1 MAKMKLSRI
10 TPLSLIF
17 ALLASLISVVAA
29 APQAQALTACIDTGA
44 AQNSIRVSPS
54 HASVFYID
62 TGVTPRI
69 DASYVGYQ
77 VANTSGTPLKGYWVS
92 LTNFTG
98 GQVSLAN
105 PADQYMQL
113 PDIAGNE
120 TETVYFLLKASASTK
135 VAQSHDVKVWDK
147 RPDGASA
154 TNLYGCTFSFK
165 KVAETIKAAANKPLD
180 TTVSAIGAIGTTF
193 RVTVEGATGTI
204 GQGNPDVGRILYFT
218 PSAYS
223 SFPTRAF
230 RLERVTL
237 AVTTDNALNNST
249 DYRFYNDRL
258 LVSPSIKP
266 DATESVSFTRS
277 NVNIVTLDTLVGKR
291 QYKNEYIFRILSSA
305 PSTSIT
311 PIAQISSGTQ
321 IKHTAPNGTK
331 GFATINA
338 TAVTVNASIT
348 KEINSTSYSS
358 YPITTI
364 GPNSYN
370 EVPYKVTLSSSSAT
384 ASITDEIVDTP
395 PQGAIFKTG
404 SAQLKIG
411 SGTAA
416 TIVDP
421 ETLTAE
427 SSMNPQPLHFIGPF
441 SVTSSSSI
449 ILTYTLLVPAV
460 AGTYSNTVYAKIGD
474 QQVVA
479 SSGVAIPRLTVT
491 VGGDGKV
498 SGSATSTVALT
509 PVPVTSPA
517 TSIST
522 TSATLNGS
530 IDANGATTTGFFEWS
545 TSPTL
550 ATVTTTTSSAVTGTD
565 PTVRSASLTGLAEGT
580 TYYFRVVA
588 VSASAR
594 YEGEIF
600 SFTTYELATA
610 PTVTTTT
617 PTGITTTGATL
628 NASIDPNLQTITKID
643 FILSVNENMSSPLPT
658 ETVYDLDENGAPT
671 ADATTLA
678 GASPTEISLSVTG
691 LATTTTYYYY
701 AVITYS
707 GGTVSGLPTK
717 KSFRTGSTAQYISFA
732 GIVDKPFTDSTFTR
746 SPIATSL
753 KSSDNNSTGLTV
765 SYISESTDVCTLAET
780 GTVITFVSV
789 GFCVITA
796 NQNGDAT
803 YAAAEPVT
811 QSFQIT
817 PSAPTATTQVASN
830 IAIRSAT
837 INGDF
842 TTGGG
847 GSTSI
852 SFTYGTDSGLSG
864 ATTTTTA
871 NSPST
876 SNGSRAMNLTGL
888 SPATTYYYRISASNG
903 TGSSNGSIVSF
914 VTSALTA
921 QTITWTTI
929 SGKTYGDT
937 ATASATASSGLT
949 TSVASVTSSVCT
961 VLGGSVSGATVSILS
976 TGNCVLR
983 ATQSGND
990 TYAAAASVDETFTVS
1005 AKPITVTADNKTRNS
1020 GASQPTFTF
1029 TASGLLG
1036 SDAISSVTFTFES
1049 ATASFGPTTSPPVL
1063 VTNPNGPYT
1072 NTPSLAIFGTGNA
1085 SNYSITYVA
1094 GTYTLSSLTNQVLS
1108 WTTIGSKTYGQNATA
1123 AVTSD
1128 QGLTPVTVISL
1139 TTSICTV
1146 PSSSHSGAAV
1156 SLVSVGECRLRA
1168 SQPGAGSVGP
1178 ANDTIETFTV
1188 TSASLTITASSPTG
1202 IKRGDAVPTI
1212 SPNYSGFVNSENSSV
1227 LSTLPT
1233 CVTSYTT
1240 SSAEGATES
1249 TSCSGAVAA
1258 NYTIT
1263 YVSGSFVVAAAT
1275 VVTPPT
1281 PTPTPAPVL
1290 RQVPTVTWS
1299 NPPAIFAG
1307 SPLSSAELNAI
1318 FSVPGICV
1326 YTPALGTV
1334 LPEGNQRLS
1343 VTCTPTD
1350 GVRFDPVTT
1359 TVTIQVRPIKKKPSI
1374 LWFNPV
1380 AITNPTPLTGAQLNA
1395 RPSVPGTLT
1404 YSPADG
1410 TVLEPGTY
1418 VLTVKLVPTDSNFE
1432 ELEAKVTLLVRSKPS
1447 QANDPKAPTT
1457 PTTPGAPTT
1466 PGVVKDPEGPK
1477 TPASPAKVA
1486 AIPTPRNV
1494 PVLSTAG
1501 KATEV
1506 ITVIPNEEQ
1515 TGLIVSAPDWS
1526 LAISSTTKFV
1536 QGGTTDTSARV
1547 VIEKGNT
1554 VTTSGT
1560 GFKPFSQVDVYVY
1573 STPTWLG
1580 AVITDQFGNFT
1591 TTLPMPATLPAGDH
1605 TFQAQGLTPDDIERT
1620 AAVPI
1625 TLIPS
1630 SVVAKPGTL
1639 RFDVFFAMNSTV
1651 ITSAERAN
1659 ITRQVKSAQTQAAT
1673 NAKFTITAIGWVQ
1686 PNRNPGNIKFLSTNR
1701 AKNVANLMKKLGLK
1715 GSYSLSFPG
1724 LDKNDVPT
1732 ARRASVV
1739 VKWDI
1744 SK

>member
-1 MAKMKLSRI
+1 M
-10 TPLSLIF
+10 
-17 ALLASLISVVAA
+17 IS
-29 APQAQALTACIDTGA
+29 P
-44 AQNSIRVSPS
+44 
-54 HASVFYID
+54 
-62 TGVTPRI
+62 
-69 DASYVGYQ
+69 
-77 VANTSGTPLKGYWVS
+77 
-92 LTNFTG
+92 
-98 GQVSLAN
+98 
-105 PADQYMQL
+105 
-113 PDIAGNE
+113 
-120 TETVYFLLKASASTK
+120 
-135 VAQSHDVKVWDK
+135 
-147 RPDGASA
+147 
-154 TNLYGCTFSFK
+154 
-165 KVAETIKAAANKPLD
+165 
-180 TTVSAIGAIGTTF
+180 GTT
-193 RVTVEGATGTI
+193 
-204 GQGNPDVGRILYFT
+204 P
-218 PSAYS
+218 
-223 SFPTRAF
+223 
-230 RLERVTL
+230 
-237 AVTTDNALNNST
+237 
-249 DYRFYNDRL
+249 
-258 LVSPSIKP
+258 
-266 DATESVSFTRS
+266 
-277 NVNIVTLDTLVGKR
+277 
-291 QYKNEYIFRILSSA
+291 
-305 PSTSIT
+305 
-311 PIAQISSGTQ
+311 
-321 IKHTAPNGTK
+321 
-331 GFATINA
+331 
-338 TAVTVNASIT
+338 
-348 KEINSTSYSS
+348 
-358 YPITTI
+358 
-364 GPNSYN
+364 
-370 EVPYKVTLSSSSAT
+370 
-384 ASITDEIVDTP
+384 
-395 PQGAIFKTG
+395 
-404 SAQLKIG
+404 
-411 SGTAA
+411 
-416 TIVDP
+416 
-421 ETLTAE
+421 
-427 SSMNPQPLHFIGPF
+427 
-441 SVTSSSSI
+441 
-449 ILTYTLLVPAV
+449 
-460 AGTYSNTVYAKIGD
+460 
-474 QQVVA
+474 
-479 SSGVAIPRLTVT
+479 
-491 VGGDGKV
+491 
-498 SGSATSTVALT
+498 
-509 PVPVTSPA
+509 
-517 TSIST
+517 
-522 TSATLNGS
+522 
-530 IDANGATTTGFFEWS
+530 
-545 TSPTL
+545 
-550 ATVTTTTSSAVTGTD
+550 
-565 PTVRSASLTGLAEGT
+565 
-580 TYYFRVVA
+580 
-588 VSASAR
+588 
-594 YEGEIF
+594 
-600 SFTTYELATA
+600 
-610 PTVTTTT
+610 
-617 PTGITTTGATL
+617 
-628 NASIDPNLQTITKID
+628 
-643 FILSVNENMSSPLPT
+643 
-658 ETVYDLDENGAPT
+658 
-671 ADATTLA
+671 
-678 GASPTEISLSVTG
+678 
-691 LATTTTYYYY
+691 
-701 AVITYS
+701 
-707 GGTVSGLPTK
+707 
-717 KSFRTGSTAQYISFA
+717 
-732 GIVDKPFTDSTFTR
+732 
-746 SPIATSL
+746 
-753 KSSDNNSTGLTV
+753 TGLTV
-765 SYISESTDVCTLAET
+765 SYTSESTDVCTLAET

-817 PSAPTATTQVASN
+817 PSAPTATTQAASN

-888 SPATTYYYRISASNG
+888 TPSTTYYYRISATNS
-903 TGSSNGSIVSF
+903 TGSANGSIVSF

-949 TSVASVTSSVCT
+949 TSISSVTTSVCT
-961 VLGGSVSGATVSILS
+961 VPGGSVSGATVSILS

-1049 ATASFGPTTSPPVL
+1049 ATASFGPTTSPP
-1063 VTNPNGPYT
+1063 TSPDGPYT

-1094 GTYTLSSLTNQVLS
+1094 GTYTLSSLTNQVLT
-1108 WTTIGSKTYGQNATA
+1108 WTTIGPKSYGQSPTA
-1123 AVTSD
+1123 AVVSD
-1128 QGLTPVTVISL
+1128 QALTPVTVISL

-1146 PSSSHSGAAV
+1146 PSSSVSGATVTLLA
-1156 SLVSVGECRLRA
+1156 LGECQLRA
-1168 SQPGAGSVGP
+1168 SQPGNGSVGA
-1178 ANDTIETFTV
+1178 ANDTLETFTV
-1188 TSASLTITASSPTG
+1188 TSAPLTITASSPTG

-1212 SPNYSGFVNSENSSV
+1212 TPSYSGFVNSENSSV

-1240 SSAEGATES
+1240 TSAEGATES

-1258 NYTIT
+1258 NYSIT

-1275 VVTPPT
+1275 VVSPPGNSSQNATPA
-1281 PTPTPAPVL
+1281 PTPTPAPVV
-1290 RQVPTVTWS
+1290 RQTPTITWS

-1307 SPLSSAELNAI
+1307 TPLSSAELSAI

-1359 TVTIQVRPIKKKPSI
+1359 TVTIQVKPIKKKPSI

-1380 AITNPTPLTGAQLNA
+1380 AITNPTPLSGAQLNA

-1418 VLTVKLVPTDSNFE
+1418 VLTVKLVPTDPNFE
-1432 ELEAKVTLLVRSKPS
+1432 ELESKVTLLVRSKPA

-1457 PTTPGAPTT
+1457 PGTPTAPGAPTA
-1466 PGVVKDPEGPK
+1466 PVVVKDPEAPK
-1477 TPASPAKVA
+1477 TPAAPAKIA
-1486 AIPTPRNV
+1486 AIPTPNNA
-1494 PVLSTAG
+1494 PVLATGG
-1501 KATEV
+1501 KSAEV
-1506 ITVIPNEEQ
+1506 VTVVPNQEQ
-1515 TGLIVSAPDWS
+1515 TGFIVSAPDWS

-1605 TFQAQGLTPDDIERT
+1605 TFQAQGLTPDDTERT
-1620 AAVPI
+1620 ASVPI

-1630 SVVAKPGTL
+1630 SIVAKPGTL

-1651 ITSAERAN
+1651 ITSAERAK
-1659 ITRQVKSAQTQAAT
+1659 ITRQVKSAQTQAAAD
-1673 NAKFTITAIGWVQ
+1673 AKFTITAIGWVQ
-1686 PNRNPGNIKFLSTNR
+1686 PNRNPGNIKFLSRNR
-1701 AKNVANLMKKLGLK
+1701 AKNVASVMRKLGLK

-1739 VKWDI
+1739 IKWDI

>member
-10 TPLSLIF
+10 TPVNLIF
-17 ALLASLISVVAA
+17 ALLASLISAVAV

-77 VANTSGTPLKGYWVS
+77 VANTTGTPLKGYWVS

-105 PADQYMQL
+105 PVDQYMQL
-113 PDIAGNE
+113 PEIAGNE

-135 VAQSHDVKVWDK
+135 VTQSHDVKVWDK

-154 TNLYGCTFSFK
+154 TNLYGCTYSFK
-165 KVAETIKAAANKPLD
+165 KVAETIKAAANKPLS
-180 TTVSAIGAIGTTF
+180 TVVSAIGAIGTTF
-193 RVTVEGATGTI
+193 RVTIEGATGTI

-218 PSAYS
+218 PAAYS

-237 AVTTDNALNNST
+237 AVTESNGTLNSST
-249 DYRFYNDRL
+249 DYRFYNDKL
-258 LVSPSIKP
+258 LVTPSTKP
-266 DATESVSFTRS
+266 DSTASVSFPRDNADIS
-277 NVNIVTLDTLVGKR
+277 LDNLVGKR
-291 QYKNEYIFRILSSA
+291 KYQNEYIFRVLSSA
-305 PSTSIT
+305 PSTSIS

-321 IKHTAPNGTK
+321 IKHTAIDGNGT
-331 GFATINA
+331 ATINA
-338 TAVTVNASIT
+338 TAVTVNASLT

-358 YPITTI
+358 YPVTTI
-364 GPNSYN
+364 GLNSYN

-416 TIVDP
+416 TIADP

-441 SVTSSSSI
+441 STTSSSSI
-449 ILTYTLLVPAV
+449 ILTYTLLVPAI

-498 SGSATSTVALT
+498 SGSAESTVALT
-509 PVPVTSPA
+509 PAPLTSPA
-517 TSIST
+517 TLIST

-545 TSPTL
+545 TSPRL

-565 PTVRSASLTGLAEGT
+565 PTVRSASLTGLTEGT
-580 TYYFRVVA
+580 TYYFRIVA
-588 VSASAR
+588 VSASVR

-600 SFTTYELATA
+600 SFTTYELASA

-617 PTGITTTGATL
+617 PTSVTTTGATL
-628 NASIDPNLQTITKID
+628 NASIDPNLQTITQID

-658 ETVYDLDENGAPT
+658 ETVFDLNEDGGVT
-671 ADATTLA
+671 TTKTTLA
-678 GASPTEISLSVTG
+678 GASPTDVSLNVSG

-717 KSFRTGSTAQYISFA
+717 KSFRTGSTTQYISFA
-732 GIVDKPFTDSTFTR
+732 GIADQPFTNSSFTR
-746 SPIATSL
+746 SPISTSL
-753 KSSDNNSTGLTV
+753 ISPGTTPTGLPV
-765 SYISESTDVCTLAET
+765 SYTSESTDVCTLTET

-817 PSAPTATTQVASN
+817 PSAPTATTQAASN

-876 SNGSRAMNLTGL
+876 SDGSRAMNLTGL

-903 TGSSNGSIVSF
+903 TGSANGTIVSF
-914 VTSALTA
+914 ATSALTA
-921 QTITWTTI
+921 QTITWTSI

-949 TSVASVTSSVCT
+949 TSVSSVTSSVCT
-961 VLGGSVSGATVSILS
+961 VPGGSVSGATVSILS

-990 TYAAAASVDETFTVS
+990 TFTAAASVDETFTVS

-1049 ATASFGPTTSPPVL
+1049 ATASFSASTSPPLL

-1094 GTYTLSSLTNQVLS
+1094 GTYTLTSLTNQVLS
-1108 WTTIGSKTYGQNATA
+1108 WITIGPKSYGQSATA

-1139 TTSICTV
+1139 TTSICAV
-1146 PSSSHSGAAV
+1146 PSSSASGATVTLLA
-1156 SLVSVGECRLRA
+1156 LGECQLRA
-1168 SQPGAGSVGP
+1168 SQPGNGSVGA
-1178 ANDTIETFTV
+1178 ANDTLETFTV
-1188 TSASLTITASSPTG
+1188 TSAPLTITASSPTG

-1212 SPNYSGFVNSENSSV
+1212 TPSYSGFVNSENSSA

-1249 TSCSGAVAA
+1249 TSCSGAVAV

-1281 PTPTPAPVL
+1281 PTPVPVV
-1290 RQVPTVTWS
+1290 RQTPTVTWS

-1307 SPLSSAELNAI
+1307 TPLSSAELNAV

-1326 YTPALGTV
+1326 YTPKLGTI
-1334 LPEGNQRLS
+1334 LSEGNQSLS

-1359 TVTIQVRPIKKKPSI
+1359 TVTIQVKPIKKKPSI

-1418 VLTVKLVPTDSNFE
+1418 VLTVKLVPTDPNFE
-1432 ELEAKVTLLVRSKPS
+1432 ELESKVTLLVRSKPA
-1447 QANDPKAPTT
+1447 QANDPKAPAT
-1457 PTTPGAPTT
+1457 PKTPGAPTT
-1466 PGVVKDPEGPK
+1466 PVVVKDPEAPK
-1477 TPASPAKVA
+1477 TPATPAKIA
-1486 AIPTPRNV
+1486 AIPTPNNA
-1494 PVLSTAG
+1494 PVLATGG
-1501 KATEV
+1501 KSAEV
-1506 ITVIPNEEQ
+1506 VTVVPNQEQ
-1515 TGLIVSAPDWS
+1515 TGFIVSAPDWS

-1605 TFQAQGLTPDDIERT
+1605 TFQAQGLTPDDTERT

-1630 SVVAKPGTL
+1630 SIVAKPGTL

-1651 ITSAERAN
+1651 ITSAERAK
-1659 ITRQVKSAQTQAAT
+1659 ITRQVKSAQTQAAAD
-1673 NAKFTITAIGWVQ
+1673 AKFTITAIGWVQ

-1724 LDKNDVPT
+1724 LDQNDVPT

-1739 VKWDI
+1739 IKWDM